1 MYAEIFFLYPT
12 EHHVSGSYLFLLMI
26 EPYFQFKV
34 AQMSIDSYIKEKNCC
49 IWYQLIE
56 IFWKQQKNI

>member
-1 MYAEIFFLYPT
+1 MYAEIFFLDPT

-34 AQMSIDSYIKEKNCC
+34 AQMSIDSYIKEK
-49 IWYQLIE
+49 IAVYDIS
-56 IFWKQQKNI
+56 